1 MKDLEDMHRIHSCR
15 PRQAGTSS
23 GGEIGLR
30 RGGSHGFGRQVEGTA
45 MVLVRTEVEGGGGR
59 GRRRGKE
66 DDDLEILAA
75 DDVTNGTR
83 RVYDSAGR

>member
-1 MKDLEDMHRIHSCR
+1 
-15 PRQAGTSS
+15 
-23 GGEIGLR
+23 
-30 RGGSHGFGRQVEGTA
+30 